1 MEKFTLNNE
10 ETADN
15 IFKAIVKENEKR
27 IKKNNDKILELMVKK
42 GVDSIYDIESIIKD
56 SDGNVIDIRVKEKS
70 TIPNQMRISAGFDPV
85 DNVNHPS
92 HYKAKNGMEV
102 IDVIEAFTANLK
114 GYEAS
119 HTANVIKYICRWKEK
134 NGLEDLK
141 KAQWYLDR
149 LIKNIEGNK

>member
-1 MEKFTLNNE
+1 MNYE
-10 ETADN
+10 EYL
-15 IFKAIVKENEKR
+15 ERKR
-27 IKKNNDKILELMVKK
+27 QEL
-42 GVDSIYDIESIIKD
+42 IKD
-56 SDGNVIDIRVKEKS
+56 MKKAGIEQLDYDSDVKTIIRDGNGNVLDIQMKEPGES
-70 TIPNQMRISAGFDPV
+70 FNSCRARNGLDM
-85 DNVNHPS
+85 VNHPK

-102 IDVIEAFTANLK
+102 IDVIEAFTANLN

-149 LIKNIEGNK
+149 LIKNIEEGK